1 MSKYEQP
8 SYTLVDSFNGVEI
21 RDYEEFYTSLVKEDR
36 IRGYSGF
43 GKLFQY
49 IAGQNDQAK
58 PIAMTVPVLTSS
70 DEDTMEF
77 VIPKAVTPS
86 IPVPRNPEV
95 SITKHPS
102 RRYLVKRFTGRAT
115 SEKVQQMSEELISV
129 AKANNISLSTKRY
142 LAQYSGPYTP
152 FFLRTN
158 EVLIEIQNPA

>member
-8 SYTLVDSFNGVEI
+8 TYTLIDSFDGVEI

-49 IAGQNDQAK
+49 IAGQNDQAR

-70 DEDTMEF
+70 EEDTMEF
-77 VIPKAVTPS
+77 VIPRDVTAS

-95 SITKHPS
+95 SITKHPA
-102 RRYLVKRFTGRAT
+102 RRYLVKRFMGRAT
-115 SEKVQQMSEELISV
+115 REKVHQINDELIAV
-129 AKANNISLSTKRY
+129 AKANNITLSTKQY

-158 EVLIEIQNPA
+158 EVLIEIKNPA